1 MPRTPKPTDHMD
13 SVRHLMGTMPDHE
26 IAALCNSTPSIV
38 GRYRRRYGIPAYE
51 GYKFGMGQTPP
62 SKRGHDD
69 DEAETATEQAAEA
82 APEQAPQP
90 VAVAAPEQAPAAE
103 PSSDSKPKSRSK
115 LDAYRDLIGTV
126 TDAEVAA
133 MAGVTAEAVR
143 IYRRRHGMSSRRE
156 VQARAEAAAAAQAV
170 VVVEEAPVAADAA
183 DSDASK
189 KAPQRRSSKL
199 DSYMDLVG
207 TLPDREVATMAGVT
221 PENVRAFRRRHN
233 IPARWRDEGE
243 ETRTEETTVET
254 VEVAPQVVEVPETVA
269 TQVVVTQVAA
279 TQVAAAAVETPAPQ
293 VSASL
298 HGYAIHV
305 RTGDGT
311 LEYLIVSTD
320 IAAAATGAMRAL
332 AARHADAEITSIR
345 HLGPAL
351 A

>member
-62 SKRGHDD
+62 SKRGREDGEEP
-69 DEAETATEQAAEA
+69 EAEATETVAEPVVETAPVAEA
-82 APEQAPQP
+82 
-90 VAVAAPEQAPAAE
+90 PAE
-103 PSSDSKPKSRSK
+103 SKPKSRSK
-115 LDAYRDLIGTV
+115 LDAFKDLIGTV

-156 VQARAEAAAAAQAV
+156 VQARAEAVAQATV
-170 VVVEEAPVAADAA
+170 APVAVVEVAPAA
-183 DSDASK
+183 DETASDADSSK
-189 KAPQRRSSKL
+189 KSPQRRSSKL

-233 IPARWRDEGE
+233 IPARWRDEGDE
-243 ETRTEETTVET
+243 GRVSEAPAAEIVETVET
-254 VEVAPQVVEVPETVA
+254 VEVAVEVAETPAVHVVDSAPAETAPTAPVVEVP
-269 TQVVVTQVAA
+269 
-279 TQVAAAAVETPAPQ
+279 APQ
-293 VSASL
+293 ATGTL
-298 HGYAIHV
+298 HGYAVHV
-305 RTGDGT
+305 HTGGGT

-320 IAAAATGAMRAL
+320 IASAATGAMRAL
-332 AARHADAEITSIR
+332 ASRHSDAEVTSIR